1 MPVMLE
7 RWNDEKMDGLAGEVH
22 SMDVR
27 LGRVE
32 VRVDE
37 GFKQMD
43 KRFEQVD
50 KRFEKF
56 EGELR
61 EQRREMKA
69 GFDGMQ
75 RLMLWAAVSIVI
87 ALIGA
92 PHL

>member
-43 KRFEQVD
+43 KRFE
-50 KRFEKF
+50 KF

-61 EQRREMKA
+61 EQRRETKA

-92 PHL
+92 PHI